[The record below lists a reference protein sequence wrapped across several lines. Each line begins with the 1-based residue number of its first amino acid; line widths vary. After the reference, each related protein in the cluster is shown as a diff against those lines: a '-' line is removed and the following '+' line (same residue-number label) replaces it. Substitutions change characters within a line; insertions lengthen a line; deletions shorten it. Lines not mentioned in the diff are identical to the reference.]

1 MKSIKLFLVTVLSL
15 FAVVATA
22 AVNIN
27 TANQAKLTT
36 LDDVGEARAQAIV
49 EYREENG
56 DFGSKSEVTDV
67 PGIGEKTLES
77 IRDDI
82 TVGGE

>member
-1 MKSIKLFLVTVLSL
+1 MKPIKLFLVTVLSL
-15 FAVVATA
+15 FAVAATA

-27 TANQAKLTT
+27 TASKSELTT
-36 LDDVGEARAQAIV
+36 LNGVGDVLAQGIIDRREA
-49 EYREENG
+49 EG
-56 DFGSKSEVTDV
+56 DFETKAEVMQVD
-67 PGIGEKTLES
+67 GIGEKTLES